1 MTELGFCFA
10 VSAVIPG
17 SCLRRSFI
25 IIIIYIICIEYELIY
40 LIFSPYIFFELLP
53 ALFRHAL
60 FPSHILPSSVP
71 PIEPLKP
78 DLSNCSL
85 SLSILFELG
94 FAVGEP
100 FFEERVVEMAAKR
113 FFSDSGSD
121 PAQPPNKQ
129 MRTRPTFASWATLSS
144 SIHLLR
150 VHDDLILIYGFSDFG
165 FDSKRTRGRI
175 MNIVTMVSCVFFSIP
190 LQGNRRSRHGEF
202 LAALLQSP
210 WTDAPKSGM
219 YAHVCPSKSVLF
231 SCNHL
236 FWKSDERHGQITTC
250 LMRIVNSYRI
260 HGSSHAIDHHQPRLE
275 WICKAFREV
284 ASVLHEIK

>member
-1 MTELGFCFA
+1 MTESGFCFA

-25 IIIIYIICIEYELIY
+25 IIIYIYY
-40 LIFSPYIFFELLP
+40 LYQIWINLSYFFLFELLP
-53 ALFRHAL
+53 VLFRHAL

-85 SLSILFELG
+85 SLSLLFELG
-94 FAVGEP
+94 FAVRAP

-150 VHDDLILIYGFSDFG
+150 IYDDLILTYGFSDFG

-190 LQGNRRSRHGEF
+190 LQGNRGSRHGEF

-210 WTDAPKSGM
+210 WTDAPESGM

-236 FWKSDERHGQITTC
+236 FWKSDERRGQIKTC
-250 LMRIVNSYRI
+250 LMRIVNSHRI
-260 HGSSHAIDHHQPRLE
+260 HDSSHAIDHHQPRLE
-275 WICKAFREV
+275 WICKSFREV